1 MSDVVLQCRRTRAD
15 VDLVQS
21 ICHGEHTYKS
31 LVKACG
37 EYIGQYAVLPQ
48 LFSYLGISRSTDSL
62 LSLLEESTH
71 DKLKDLLQPSYEI
84 ICHLLSPDEVKAYG
98 YVSIVDTPYTTWIG
112 RL

>member
-1 MSDVVLQCRRTRAD
+1 MSDIILQCRRTRAD
-15 VDLVQS
+15 ILLVQS
-21 ICHGEHTYKS
+21 ICNGEHTYKS

-62 LSLLEESTH
+62 LLLLEESTH
-71 DKLKDLLQPSYEI
+71 DRLKNLLQPSYEI
-84 ICHLLSPDEVKAYG
+84 VCHLLASEDVKAYG
-98 YVSIVDTPYTTWIG
+98 YVSIIDTPYTTWIG